1 MSTSRNRSPHGR
13 LGSLQ
18 KDGCAAKCQ
27 CSPSCSACTSFRGST
42 NWCAYTRS
50 GVLLGPAKAGPKKE
64 ERFKK
69 RGSPILSRREDV
81 ASMERRTLWGHNE
94 KFFGNI
100 ATSISYSYSSLLGNW
115 SVSRYTGTLIL
126 RQYQSRGTQRR
137 LPPKYFNDHFRRR
150 YQRCFK
156 STATTF

>member
-1 MSTSRNRSPHGR
+1 MVSTNYSPAKGYFQVVDRRNAATLLPIIQRCLLPGTEVHTDDWAAYTE
-13 LGSLQ
+13 

-27 CSPSCSACTSFRGST
+27 CSPSCSACTSFRGSK

-50 GVLLGPAKAGPKKE
+50 GVRLGPAKARPKKE

-81 ASMERRTLWGHNE
+81 ASIERRKLWGHNE

-115 SVSRYTGTLIL
+115 SVSR
-126 RQYQSRGTQRR
+126 
-137 LPPKYFNDHFRRR
+137 
-150 YQRCFK
+150 
-156 STATTF
+156 